1 MSGTPATAP
10 SPAAPHGVLLVDKA
24 PDRTSHDVVARVRWL
39 LGTKKVGHAGTLDPM
54 ATGLLVLG
62 IGQGTRLLTHLVGLD
77 KTYLATIRLGLE
89 TTTDD
94 REGEPLGEPADATGI
109 EPAAIE
115 QALQALRGDISQVP
129 STVSAIKVDG
139 KRAYARARAGE
150 DVHLTARPVR
160 ISRFEVTGHRTEG
173 PYLDL
178 DAVVTCSSGTYV
190 RALARDLGAALGV
203 GGHLT
208 ALRRTEVGPF
218 GVADAVHVPARGEG
232 DDVELPLQ
240 GLGAT
245 AARVLPVLPVTE
257 QQARDLDDGRGITRA
272 TDPAGPVVPVG
283 AGDTSSDPRPTPERL
298 VAALDA
304 TGHLCAVL
312 RVDDTDDS
320 RWRPVLVI
328 PVHARS

>member
-1 MSGTPATAP
+1 MTATV
-10 SPAAPHGVLLVDKA
+10 PHGVLLVDKA

-77 KTYLATIRLGLE
+77 KTYLATIRLGRA

-94 REGEPLGEPADATGI
+94 REGEPLGEVCDAAGITADMVEA
-109 EPAAIE
+109 ELA
-115 QALQALRGDISQVP
+115 ALRGSIHQVP

-150 DVHLTARPVR
+150 DVELAARPVR
-160 ISRFEVTGHRTEG
+160 IDRFDITAQRSES

-178 DAVVTCSSGTYV
+178 DAVVSCSSGTYV

-208 ALRRTEVGPF
+208 ALRRTDVGPF
-218 GVADAVHVPARGEG
+218 DVTDAVHVPARGEG
-232 DDVELPLQ
+232 DDVELSLR
-240 GLGAT
+240 GLGET
-245 AARVLPVLPVTE
+245 AARVLPQVTVTD
-257 QQARDLDDGRGITRA
+257 QQARDLADGKRIQSESP
-272 TDPAGPVVPVG
+272 PALG
-283 AGDTSSDPRPTPERL
+283 AP
-298 VAALDA
+298 VAALDEH
-304 TGHLCAVL
+304 GRLCALL
-312 RVDDTDDS
+312 RAEAEG
-320 RWRPVLVI
+320 RWKPALVVPI
-328 PVHARS
+328 DARC